1 MLSKQMIFNLENSSA
16 IRQMFIE
23 GQELAQE
30 IGAENVYDFSLGNPV
45 APVPEAFTK
54 ALIDVIQEEDSL
66 NLHGY
71 MNNAGYPEVRQAIAE
86 HLNKR
91 FELKLDSRN
100 IIMSCGAAGGINIIF
115 KTILD
120 IEDDVILFRPYFGE
134 YRSYISN
141 WHAHAVEVDAQLPS
155 FQPDL
160 EDFERKVDA
169 RTKAVLINNP
179 VNPSGVIY
187 SEETLKQIAAILKK
201 KEEQY
206 RHEIYLV
213 VDEPYRELA
222 FDGAEVPYVTKY
234 YDNTFV
240 VYSYSK
246 TLSVPGERIGYVVVP
261 PDMKDWAEMANAVT
275 AANRLCGFIN
285 APSLLQK
292 AIARC
297 LDAKCDIDFYDRNR
311 KLLYESLTEM
321 GFECVKPEGTFY
333 LFMKSPEPNEAK
345 FVAAAKR
352 HGLLLVVGNTFAMP
366 GYVRLAYCVD
376 SDMIRRSLPH
386 FRDLSMEYALKCG
399 SMYDC
404 RGC

>member
-1 MLSKQMIFNLENSSA
+1 MLSKQMLFNLKNSSA
-16 IRQMFIE
+16 IRRMFIE

-30 IGAENVYDFSLGNPV
+30 IGAENVFDFSLGNPV

-54 ALIDVIQEEDSL
+54 ALLDVIREEDSL
-66 NLHGY
+66 SLHGY

-86 HLNKR
+86 RLNGR
-91 FELKLDSRN
+91 FGLKLDFQN
-100 IIMSCGAAGGINIIF
+100 IVMSCGAAGGINIIF

-120 IEDDVILFRPYFGE
+120 IEDAVVLFRPYFGE

-141 WHAHAVEVDAQLPS
+141 WHGQAVEVDPLLPS

-160 EDFERKVDA
+160 EDFDRKVDA
-169 RTKAVLINNP
+169 RTKAVLLNNP

-222 FDGAEVPYVTKY
+222 FDGAQVPYVTKF

-246 TLSVPGERIGYVVVP
+246 TLSIPGERIGYVVIP
-261 PDMKDWAEMANAVT
+261 PEMKDWAEMANAVA

-292 AIARC
+292 AIGRC
-297 LDAKCDIDFYDRNR
+297 LGLKCDVNFYDRNR

-321 GFECVKPEGTFY
+321 GFSCVKPEGTFY
-333 LFMKSPEPNEAK
+333 LFVQSPEPDEAN
-345 FVAAAKR
+345 FVARAKR
-352 HGLLLVVGNTFAMP
+352 HGLLLVVGSTFAMP

-376 SDMIRRSLPH
+376 PDMIRRSLPH
-386 FRDLSMEYALKCG
+386 FQALAQEYAL
-399 SMYDC
+399 S
-404 RGC
+404 